1 MATRPSEPL
10 WIGRRR
16 GTNLSSLV
24 AFPEPEPEP
33 QGPFL
38 GRLWDRL
45 FNTVDGTTAA
55 VIGFLTTMN
64 AFTGMMVAAANVSP
78 VAGVAA
84 IVAAVLWALAC
95 ARAGYLVKTRG
106 EDAPEWARSLVGFL
120 KVVGKVTVV
129 MIIIISVLMLLYMV
143 LAIVVAGRE
152 R

>member
-45 FNTVDGTTAA
+45 FNTVDGATAA

-64 AFTGMMVAAANVSP
+64 AFTAAEEGGLTANLEQELVALFEAQNETNDPATSIP
-78 VAGVAA
+78 AT
-84 IVAAVLWALAC
+84 IL
-95 ARAGYLVKTRG
+95 R
-106 EDAPEWARSLVGFL
+106 
-120 KVVGKVTVV
+120 VTVSLKLTETATQV
-129 MIIIISVLMLLYMV
+129 
-143 LAIVVAGRE
+143 
-152 R
+152 